1 MKTILFVT
9 SKSFGGSGKYIECLA
24 DGLRKKGY
32 KCELIYSR
40 SGVSQDKSIEGAFDK
55 VHFFPCQVNMSPVGI
70 LKNIIKVRTLIKNR
84 KFDWMHSHTSLGGLI
99 GRLGALFFYKKT
111 KVAHTLHAFGADEFT
126 PVPEKWVYW
135 LIERILDL
143 ITDIY
148 FCPSNYMKQYGKRIK
163 VINTNKCRVVHNS
176 LPLPEIPSNSSML
189 SNQLRNELGI
199 NSEEVVFLFCGRIER
214 QKGVDVLV
222 NSFALVDKKLNYKLV
237 ICGEG
242 DDQEDIKKLI
252 TKHELWSNILWAG
265 WQSDLESYYCSS
277 DIYIMPSRWESF
289 GLVFLEAMNH
299 SLPIISTAVQAIPEV
314 VVDGEIGFLCPSEDE
329 ISLAKN
335 IELLILDKN
344 LRLKLGEAGNKRLKN
359 VFKFEQFVNGHI
371 DVYEVDE

>member
-1 MKTILFVT
+1 MKRILFVT

-24 DGLRKKGY
+24 DGLRKKGF
-32 KCELIYSR
+32 KCELIYAR
-40 SGVSQDKSIEGAFDK
+40 SGVSQDKSLEDAFDK
-55 VHFFPCQVNMSPVGI
+55 VHFFPCQVNMSPLGI
-70 LKNIIKVRTLIKNR
+70 LKNIIKVRTLIKNK

-99 GRLGALFFYKKT
+99 GRLGAMFFYNKI

-126 PVPEKWVYW
+126 PVPQKWFYW
-135 LIERILDL
+135 LIERILDP

-163 VINTNKCRVVHNS
+163 VINTSKCRVVHNS
-176 LPLPEIPSNSSML
+176 LPLPEVPSNSSIISKQM
-189 SNQLRNELGI
+189 RNELGI
-199 NSEEVVFLFCGRIER
+199 NYEEVVFLFCGRIER
-214 QKGVDVLV
+214 QKGVDVLI
-222 NSFALVDKKLNYKLV
+222 NAFSLVDKKLNYKLV

-252 TKHELWSNILWAG
+252 TKHELWSNIIWAG
-265 WQSDLESYYCSS
+265 WQSNLESFYCSA

-299 SLPIISTAVQAIPEV
+299 SLPIISTNVQAIPEV
-314 VVDGEIGFLCPSEDE
+314 VADKEIGLLSPSEDK

-359 VFKFEQFVNGHI
+359 FFKFEQFVSGHI
-371 DVYEVDE
+371 DVYEVNE